1 MESHRTLPLGWMAA
15 YAADRPFRVGSC
27 GLVLQG
33 FVADAGHPNRLR
45 YGSSP
50 TFIVGNH
57 AAGHTDSLGGL
68 IQSVAVDR
76 ATDCPDFRKGTAV
89 FST

>member
-1 MESHRTLPLGWMAA
+1 M
-15 YAADRPFRVGSC
+15 
-27 GLVLQG
+27 LQG
-33 FVADAGHPNRLR
+33 FVADAGQPNRLR

-68 IQSVAVDR
+68 IQTEPVSLHPYGEVLAR
-76 ATDCPDFRKGTAV
+76 GQASLLAKMICL
-89 FST
+89 

>member
-1 MESHRTLPLGWMAA
+1 M
-15 YAADRPFRVGSC
+15 
-27 GLVLQG
+27 LQG
-33 FVADAGHPNRLR
+33 FVADAGQPNRLR